1 MQAALVSE
9 LRRILGPAGV
19 ITDPTRSS
27 SSISS
32 GRSWKGVAVSRTA
45 RRVMGAMY
53 LGLSA
58 LNWMSR
64 GFITGGIYGRPL
76 TIANVTHF
84 VVGAIALIKAAI
96 ASQFMA
102 EISLMAAIYSA
113 LAAWFGFV
121 LLAHPS
127 GGPGATR

>member
-1 MQAALVSE
+1 MSTRILMTASALVMAALGVGASFLPQE
-9 LRRILGPAGV
+9 LLAVTGVGVTPVAILLV
-19 ITDPTRSS
+19 Q
-27 SSISS
+27 
-32 GRSWKGVAVSRTA
+32 
-45 RRVMGAMY
+45 VMGAMY